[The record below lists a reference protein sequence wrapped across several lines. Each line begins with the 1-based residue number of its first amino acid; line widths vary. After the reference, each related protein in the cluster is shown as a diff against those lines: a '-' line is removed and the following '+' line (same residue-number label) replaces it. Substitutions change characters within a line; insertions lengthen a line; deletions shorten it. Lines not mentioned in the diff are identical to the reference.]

1 MGWIQ
6 LGCKRHQAE
15 VSVNTQYVF
24 GLYIDNG
31 FVHSI
36 LTDCNSN
43 CFSLYYKVRDSIC
56 GPPDCVM
63 RPAVKFVNYKHL
75 YKVYKIIL

>member
-15 VSVNTQYVF
+15 VSVSMQYVL

-31 FVHSI
+31 FVHSS
-36 LTDCNSN
+36 LMDCNSN
-43 CFSLYYKVRDSIC
+43 CFNLYNKLKDLIR
-56 GPPDCVM
+56 GPPSCVM
-63 RPAVKFVNYKHL
+63 WPAAKFVNYKLL
-75 YKVYKIIL
+75 YKSYEIV